1 MNLSAQ
7 IKDIQERIA
16 RTSVTKDSITKAVE
30 MGVTSWDSLVSLAN
44 VNAIARKVLAE
55 VTVRLKINVQL

>member
-1 MNLSAQ
+1 VNLSAQ